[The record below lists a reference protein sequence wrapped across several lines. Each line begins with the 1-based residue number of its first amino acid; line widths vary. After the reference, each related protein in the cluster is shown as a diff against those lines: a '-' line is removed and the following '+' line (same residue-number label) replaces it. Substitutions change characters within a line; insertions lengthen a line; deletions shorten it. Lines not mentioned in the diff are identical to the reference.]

1 MRRYA
6 FLGLF
11 FIPFVLFGFQKKEI
25 PEGFKYYQ
33 DFKPT
38 ESQIFKKGHGRISR
52 IQYADIREEGMIS
65 SWKKP
70 NWELMPGGIRAIGS
84 RVVEGQQREKDIL
97 EEYHGAETISTM
109 HGWRTPW
116 LTLSM
121 GDVDWKDY
129 SVETTVKPSAA
140 LTGGEF
146 TTAGLAFRYQTPRHF
161 YAFMLQKN
169 QEAGLYYR
177 PFDRE
182 ATREAEAWIKLG
194 SVPLEVVPGRSYR
207 VKVQVEGQDIRCSVD
222 GKEVIRGRDARIGS
236 GRVALLADNP
246 AEFGPVSVEGT
257 LERKSEPPLPACARP
272 KLVQEINLGPTKSD
286 DRSLYFYDVDTDKE
300 LEIIITERMKDNSSY
315 RCIEFDGKELWRVDG
330 IKYPLGEN
338 SSDEPVCVFD
348 INGDGKNEVVMA
360 ADLKLQVREGRTG
373 RLLMSTDAP
382 KPNQYLGDKTYRYER
397 QLGEYI
403 RPVRLSKA
411 DPPGFYF
418 KDKYTNIWVYDHK
431 LQLKWH
437 RAMNTGH
444 RPTAIDFNNDGRNEI
459 LASFT
464 FMDAADGS
472 TLWQLPN
479 LSDHLDNTL
488 YQSLDPGKKPKRLYL
503 AFGENGLLEVEA
515 ETGKIL
521 YRGQLGH
528 IQLVNIADFVPEKP
542 GLELLTQT
550 RWREDRV
557 HYLMD
562 KDLNILAI
570 WLGTYGNTY
579 DLPWGEGGRM
589 LPMTPDGIVDPMTG
603 RVIVPRFGSVET
615 VIQDPR
621 WKQKIVVTEDGDV
634 LKLFGPEM

>member
-528 IQLVNIADFVPEKP
+528 IQLVNIADFVPETP

>member
-257 LERKSEPPLPACARP
+257 LERKSQPPLPACARP